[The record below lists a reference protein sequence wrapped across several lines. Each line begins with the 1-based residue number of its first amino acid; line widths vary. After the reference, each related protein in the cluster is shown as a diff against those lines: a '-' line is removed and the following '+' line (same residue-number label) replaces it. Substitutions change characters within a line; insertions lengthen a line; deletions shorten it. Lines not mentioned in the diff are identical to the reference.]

1 MIAHPRRASPARSSR
16 RIWDP
21 AFLARRLPAL
31 IDAYVRAVDDWS
43 GDPRDEDLFLV
54 LYYAQNDLVPVLAQ
68 TMPEGFLHR
77 GMRYKVRDGR
87 VSLDP
92 SSGGNSP
99 PPSGSGRGV

>member
-1 MIAHPRRASPARSSR
+1 MNHPKFASATNPPPRS
-16 RIWDP
+16 WHFD
-21 AFLARRLPAL
+21 FLARRLPDL
-31 IDAYVRAVDDWS
+31 IDAYVRAVDDWA

-99 PPSGSGRGV
+99 LPSGSGRGV